1 MTSTMSCAGSIWD
14 RAGAMP
20 LESLVESKR
29 VISPDQDQDQVDT
42 ALMQQIG
49 RGDRTAYRR
58 LVELYLA
65 RVTRFAA
72 RILGSSNEA
81 EDVAQETFLRV
92 WTEAS
97 RWTPRAKPKTWI
109 YRVARNQCID
119 RLRKRRDV
127 SDAVDQQ
134 SDGDRPSL
142 LLVRKQTAHAV
153 EQAMLRLPERQR
165 AAITLLHYEGLSSAE
180 ACDVLEIG
188 PEALES
194 LLARGRRQLRE
205 ELRELS
211 ETVDRADGGRS

>member
-14 RAGAMP
+14 RVGATP
-20 LESLVESKR
+20 LESVVEEKR
-29 VISPDQDQDQVDT
+29 VLSPEQDDT

-49 RGDRTAYRR
+49 RGDRNAYRR

-72 RILGSSNEA
+72 RILGSSSEA

-119 RLRKRRDV
+119 RLRKRQDV
-127 SDAVDQQ
+127 SDTLEQQ

-142 LLVRKQTAHAV
+142 LLARKQTAHAV
-153 EQAMLRLPERQR
+153 ERALLRLPERQR
-165 AAITLLHYEGLSSAE
+165 AAITLLHYEGLSTAE

-188 PEALES
+188 AEALES